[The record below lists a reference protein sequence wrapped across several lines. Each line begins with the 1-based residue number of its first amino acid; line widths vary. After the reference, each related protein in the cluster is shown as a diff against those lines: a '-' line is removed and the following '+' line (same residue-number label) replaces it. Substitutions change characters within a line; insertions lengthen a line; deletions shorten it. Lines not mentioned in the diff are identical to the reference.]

1 MLRVDDNDEWTRLH
15 GTLAHQL
22 TKFQAKGGDLLHMSS
37 PAAWTDL
44 HSKCALEWWSTWGQ
58 ETPEL
63 QKFAMKVV
71 PLLIGSGPAERTWND
86 VDKILTKNRKR
97 LSVQTA
103 LDLLYVRTWLR
114 RELQLVSVQ
123 ETQLFKEWEI
133 ELMNQTSFYDGVVEP
148 GEGRQRERR
157 IFEDHIEDWELN
169 AADGSGP
176 GVRIPLS
183 VVKRNAGAKFRL
195 QEKYK
200 GLFFVDKD
208 PDGDTGYYTNAGGDP
223 LPKEDWEDRKI
234 MGLIWEN
241 HRGWRLESKLCND
254 LTGQSANY
262 IVNDSMIQMI
272 KESSRNRLVRFRSDI

>member
-22 TKFQAKGGDLLHMSS
+22 TKFQAKGGDLPHMSS